1 MNNSPSVSARGDKL
15 DIVADKSLVKQQ
27 LYLDRLQKSN
37 KSISISIKSIK
48 LSEIK
53 PTQEK
58 ELSAKEI
65 YLKTNLKHKRTK
77 SILINNDST
86 LFFDKSN
93 GTTGYAMNNN

>member
-53 PTQEK
+53 PTQ
-58 ELSAKEI
+58 
-65 YLKTNLKHKRTK
+65 
-77 SILINNDST
+77 
-86 LFFDKSN
+86 
-93 GTTGYAMNNN
+93 